1 MTTTHTILRA
11 ERPDDNA
18 WTVIGGGLHQYNVQ
32 QAGEPQGE
40 QICFLLLAPDQSLV
54 GGLIGKTHW
63 GWFYINLLFIK
74 EELRGKGYGH
84 QLLNQ
89 AEEAARQSGATMAY
103 LDTFSFQ
110 APEFYKQHGY
120 RVIGEMKD
128 FPPGH
133 TRFYMTKQL

>member
-1 MTTTHTILRA
+1 MTNEYIILRA
-11 ERPDDNA
+11 ARPDDNA

-32 QAGEPQGE
+32 KVGEPQGQ

-54 GGLIGKTHW
+54 GGLIGETHW
-63 GWFYINLLFIK
+63 GWFYINLLFVK
-74 EELRGKGYGH
+74 EELRGQGYGH